1 MLGGILNQVA
11 GGEGGILLSLITFVP
26 ILGMLVILFI
36 PKKQHDIIR
45 TIAGVATG
53 IPLALSILLWFL
65 FDPSKGGATAEA
77 MQFVE
82 RHAWIPTFHIQYY
95 LGVDGLSVPLIFLNC
110 LLLFIAVPASWKIEK
125 GVKGYF
131 MLLLLLETGITG
143 CFVALDFFLFYIFW
157 ELMLLPMYFLIG
169 IWGGP
174 RREYAAIK
182 FFLYTLAGSVLM
194 LVGLVAVYLISAKE
208 GNPTF
213 DLMAL
218 AEMARSGKLG
228 ANWSVLGMGFKTW
241 LFWFLFVAFAI
252 KVPIVPFHTWLPD
265 AHVEAPT
272 PISVILAGILLKLGG
287 YGMLRINFPLAPE
300 AFRRFAIVLAV
311 IGLVSIVY
319 GAFVAM
325 AQKDFKKL
333 VAYSSVSHM
342 GYVLLGFGSLALLGF
357 AGGAFQMFAHG
368 TSSAMM
374 FLIVGVI
381 YDRAHHRDLNRFGGL
396 GSQMPYYA
404 GLASVGFFA
413 ALGLPSMSGFVAEF
427 LTLIGAYDKDHT
439 RWMVFIAI
447 VGVVITAAYILWTI
461 QRVFLG
467 PMKNEEYKKF
477 SDISLREAF
486 CQAPLGLLCILFG
499 VLPFLLL
506 DTMRPSLEGLMG
518 VLGLK

>member
-53 IPLALSILLWFL
+53 IPLALSILLWFF
-65 FDPSKGGATAEA
+65 FDPAKGGATAEA

-208 GNPTF
+208 
-213 DLMAL
+213 
-218 AEMARSGKLG
+218 
-228 ANWSVLGMGFKTW
+228 
-241 LFWFLFVAFAI
+241 
-252 KVPIVPFHTWLPD
+252 
-265 AHVEAPT
+265 
-272 PISVILAGILLKLGG
+272 
-287 YGMLRINFPLAPE
+287 
-300 AFRRFAIVLAV
+300 
-311 IGLVSIVY
+311 
-319 GAFVAM
+319 
-325 AQKDFKKL
+325 
-333 VAYSSVSHM
+333 
-342 GYVLLGFGSLALLGF
+342 
-357 AGGAFQMFAHG
+357 
-368 TSSAMM
+368 
-374 FLIVGVI
+374 
-381 YDRAHHRDLNRFGGL
+381 
-396 GSQMPYYA
+396 
-404 GLASVGFFA
+404 
-413 ALGLPSMSGFVAEF
+413 
-427 LTLIGAYDKDHT
+427 
-439 RWMVFIAI
+439 
-447 VGVVITAAYILWTI
+447 
-461 QRVFLG
+461 
-467 PMKNEEYKKF
+467 
-477 SDISLREAF
+477 
-486 CQAPLGLLCILFG
+486 
-499 VLPFLLL
+499 
-506 DTMRPSLEGLMG
+506 
-518 VLGLK
+518 